1 MFLTLS
7 GLCLIPSTVYPSP
20 KEEAQLCLSI
30 FLSKKMWFQIFHGR
44 DFVRASFQALS
55 IEA

>member
-1 MFLTLS
+1 MSLTLP

-20 KEEAQLCLSI
+20 KEEAQICLSI
-30 FLSKKMWFQIFHGR
+30 FLSTKMWFQLFHGR